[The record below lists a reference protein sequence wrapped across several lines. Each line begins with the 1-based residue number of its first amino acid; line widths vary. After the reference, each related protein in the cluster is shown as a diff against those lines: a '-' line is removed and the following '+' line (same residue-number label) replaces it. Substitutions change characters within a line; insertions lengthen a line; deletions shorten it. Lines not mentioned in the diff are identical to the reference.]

1 MGLSRVVRAVSVGLL
16 MALAC
21 STLKPGEGDPAPDA
35 GFDAG
40 GTPDASSDVTPP
52 EPADAAPADAA
63 PADAADA
70 TPADATDAGDAP
82 DVPGPLEPF
91 VGNLLAGLGVS
102 VSGEHVYWLE
112 QGARAGASSNFDA
125 VFRRR
130 AFTAAP
136 CLPAENCGAWL
147 LNAGR
152 TYFGDAHPGP
162 VSYADITSFSVIYNA
177 TRDTELH
184 CLVHSSGT
192 MARVPGVMFA
202 ASVRLAIGNEL
213 YFSVPSRAGGPATLK
228 RWNATTPATAPVDV
242 LSRTATEISDVA
254 IDGDLT
260 FWSESTGSGAAA
272 TTAVWVRQGPTGTPA
287 QIAPPSPGGARLAL
301 DASSLYVTHLSAG
314 TVQRHPRTPGGA
326 GAGVQIAA
334 GQASV
339 GPILRRGAYLLWL
352 NYGPAPDYTAS
363 EVVRA
368 NPDGSG
374 ATVIDRDETLSD
386 LAATNDTAYMVTFGK
401 PPSYIGT
408 VKRLRFTR

>member
-1 MGLSRVVRAVSVGLL
+1 RVVRVVGTVSLGLL
-16 MALAC
+16 MGLGC
-21 STLKPGEGDPAPDA
+21 STLKPGEGEPAPDA
-35 GFDAG
+35 SSTPPSVDDASGVDAG
-40 GTPDASSDVTPP
+40 EPDTAAPS
-52 EPADAAPADAA
+52 PADAGADAPDA
-63 PADAADA
+63 ARLDAADAADA
-70 TPADATDAGDAP
+70 P
-82 DVPGPLEPF
+82 DLPGPLEPF

-102 VSGEHVYWLE
+102 ASSDHVYWLE

-130 AFTAAP
+130 GLTAAP
-136 CLPAENCGAWL
+136 CSPATDNCGAWL
-147 LNAGR
+147 PTAGR
-152 TYFGDAHPGP
+152 TYFGDAHTGP
-162 VSYADITSFSVIYNA
+162 VSSADITCFSVIYNA

-184 CLVHSSGT
+184 CLVHGPGT

-242 LSRTATEISDVA
+242 LVRTATDITDVVV
-254 IDGDLT
+254 DGDLT
-260 FWSESTGSGAAA
+260 FWTESSGSGASAM
-272 TTAVWVRQGPTGTPA
+272 TSVWARQGVAGTPT
-287 QIAPPSPGGARLAL
+287 QVAPPSAGGARLAL
-301 DASSLYVTHLSAG
+301 DASSLYVTHLAAG
-314 TVQRHPRTPGGA
+314 TILRHPRAPGGA
-326 GAGVQIAA
+326 GAGVSIAS

-374 ATVIDRDETLSD
+374 ALVIDRDETLSD
-386 LAATNDTAYMVTFGK
+386 LAATSDTAYMVTFGK
-401 PPSYIGT
+401 PPDYIGT
-408 VKRLRFTR
+408 VKRVRFTR